1 MQKVKVKTA
10 ISVND
15 QIQKLRTRGM
25 TIDAE
30 QEEKVRE
37 ALLDIGY
44 YRMGCYWFPFEVMP
58 TRGKPRNH
66 IFINGT
72 IFEHAIKLYYFDFDL
87 RNILLRYISR
97 IEVNFRTTVIY
108 LVSNKYKNIPCWYKD
123 NSVVNDSLLKSRT
136 YKGILK
142 NIRKETLIN
151 QHYTK
156 YKTDAPAWKELE
168 FMPFGTI
175 INLYDNL
182 KDQHLKCDIAKVYG
196 ISKPTVFSN
205 YINTVRRLRNCC
217 AHGKVLFD
225 LSLPEAI
232 SKGPLGDLGGRKTM
246 LSGAYL
252 VFRYFLLKI
261 SKNRVIEME
270 TKLQEAYNSIPYQ
283 CVKDVIL
290 HNSGLK
296 EEEINK
302 KS

>member
-1 MQKVKVKTA
+1 M
-10 ISVND
+10 
-15 QIQKLRTRGM
+15 
-25 TIDAE
+25 
-30 QEEKVRE
+30 
-37 ALLDIGY
+37 
-44 YRMGCYWFPFEVMP
+44 
-58 TRGKPRNH
+58 
-66 IFINGT
+66 
-72 IFEHAIKLYYFDFDL
+72 
-87 RNILLRYISR
+87 
-97 IEVNFRTTVIY
+97 
-108 LVSNKYKNIPCWYKD
+108 
-123 NSVVNDSLLKSRT
+123 
-136 YKGILK
+136 
-142 NIRKETLIN
+142 
-151 QHYTK
+151 
-156 YKTDAPAWKELE
+156 ELE

-252 VFRYFLLKI
+252 VFRYFLQKI
-261 SKNRVIEME
+261 SENRVIEME

-290 HNSGLK
+290 HNSGLE